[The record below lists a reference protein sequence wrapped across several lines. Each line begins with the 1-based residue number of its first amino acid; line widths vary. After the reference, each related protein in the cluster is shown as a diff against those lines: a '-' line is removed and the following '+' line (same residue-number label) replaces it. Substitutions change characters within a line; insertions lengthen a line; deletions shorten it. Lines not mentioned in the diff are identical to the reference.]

1 MHLFLGII
9 FFTAVII
16 YFLDFFVFRRTSKW
30 ISITLIL
37 GITVMMFITATMHL
51 ILLGIF
57 ILIGGLFI
65 LNKFERPLKKKIE
78 QLNN

>member
-16 YFLDFFVFRRTSKW
+16 YFLDFFVFRRASKW

-65 LNKFERPLKKKIE
+65 LNKFERPLKKIE